1 MGKTR
6 RRVAKPV
13 VRRAGQRNS
22 ELKLRF
28 SEEILLLLLKEESGD
43 LVVVPEPQL
52 AHALAGAVLLDLA
65 FEDRIDTDL
74 DKLMLVSQEP
84 LGDELLDPVLAQIA
98 GDAGDAGARDTEYW
112 LRRIAREADGLRE
125 TALTR
130 LVSTGILESAEDG
143 AMALTRSVRWSRR
156 YPSADGKAEQE
167 VRLRI
172 MRVLFSDEVP
182 DPRDVVIICL
192 ADACG
197 LLPKILTKDDLA
209 ELEDRL
215 DLVRSLDLIGRTVSR
230 VAREIVDDA
239 SAAGPKSRAK
249 RIPAVKGLP
258 LLGSAVAA
266 NRDLSRFLA
275 EQYQKLG
282 PVFRLRLW
290 HREMIVLAGPE
301 ANRFVHKQGKLV
313 LRSHEAWQ
321 GFARELG
328 LSKVLSGMDGNE
340 HARFRRF
347 NAMLYSRGRFE
358 ENIERAVAATREE
371 IEQWAG
377 RRLGAVR
384 AMQRLVL
391 SQLGTILTRRSPG
404 PAADAFIFFFDALLA
419 TRLSGRRPML
429 LYSRRFK
436 TAAKT
441 VDDFLEQLIA
451 DHGPDGP
458 LAGASDLVHDVL
470 DLHREDPQLL
480 PETDLKY
487 VMIASYF
494 YGLEATSVTCA
505 YMLYALFRHP
515 ELMERV
521 IGEADAL
528 FASGP
533 PTANKLREME
543 VTHRVALETLRRYPV
558 VSGLPRHVANTFE
571 FAGYRI
577 PAGATCLA
585 ATSVSHFLPELF
597 ADPVRFDID
606 RYLPPRSEH
615 RQENAFVPFGVGSH
629 RCLAAG
635 FAEAQILLNFA
646 TIVHEAELAMDP
658 PGYTLRT
665 SSVPNTRPDKRFRF
679 RLVRR
684 RGVRP
689 GPAGR
694 RSSPEGAGNAP

>member
-1 MGKTR
+1 
-6 RRVAKPV
+6 
-13 VRRAGQRNS
+13 
-22 ELKLRF
+22 LKLRF
-28 SEEILLLLLKEESGD
+28 AEEILLLLLKEESGD
-43 LVVVPEPQL
+43 LVAVPEAQL

-74 DKLMLVSQEP
+74 EKLILVSQEP
-84 LGDELLDPVLAQIA
+84 LGDDLLDPVLAQITA
-98 GDAGDAGARDTEYW
+98 DASTRDTEYW
-112 LRRIAREADGLRE
+112 LRRIAADADGLRE
-125 TALTR
+125 TALAR
-130 LVSTGILESAEDG
+130 LVSAGVLESAEEG
-143 AMALTRSVRWSRR
+143 AMALARSVRWSRR

-167 VRLRI
+167 VCLRI
-172 MRVLFSDEVP
+172 MRVLFSDDVP

-197 LLPKILTKDDLA
+197 LLPKIMTKDDLA

-230 VAREIVDDA
+230 VAREIVDA
-239 SAAGPKSRAK
+239 SAAMPQSGAK

-258 LLGSAVAA
+258 LLGSALAA
-266 NRDLSRFLA
+266 NRDLPRFLA

-282 PVFRLRLW
+282 PVFRIRLW
-290 HREMIVLAGPE
+290 RREMIVLAGRE
-301 ANRFVHKQGKLV
+301 ANHFVHKQGKLY
-313 LRSHEAWQ
+313 LRSQEAWQ

-328 LSKVLSGMDGNE
+328 LSKVLSGMDGSE

-358 ENIERAVAATREE
+358 GNIECAVATTRQE
-371 IEQWAG
+371 IERWTG

-391 SQLGTILTRRSPG
+391 SQLGAILTGRSPG
-404 PAADAFIFFFDALLA
+404 PAADAFIFFFDALVA

-429 LYSRRFK
+429 LYSRRYK
-436 TAAKT
+436 KAAKT
-441 VDDFLEQLIA
+441 IDDFLEQLIA
-451 DHGPDGP
+451 DHRSGGP
-458 LAGASDLVHDVL
+458 LADAGDLVNDVL
-470 DLHREDPQLL
+470 ELHQEDPQLL

-487 VMIASYF
+487 AVIASYF
-494 YGLEATSVTCA
+494 YGLEAMSVTCA

-528 FASGP
+528 FAHGP
-533 PTANKLREME
+533 PTAHKLRQME

-597 ADPVRFDID
+597 ADPDRFDID
-606 RYLPPRSEH
+606 RYLPPRNEH
-615 RQENAFVPFGVGSH
+615 RQENAFLPFGAGSH
-629 RCLAAG
+629 RCLATG

-665 SSVPNTRPDKRFRF
+665 SSVPNTRPDKSFRF

-684 RGVRP
+684 RGADP

-694 RSSPEGAGNAP
+694 SSGRGSSRKGAVTVQ